1 MFLFFHCAQ
10 VKALI
15 IQWILTGFR
24 VSSVTKKQ
32 YHFKSYKQLN
42 EKKKTSSLCFKK
54 KRHIARLQVLRPK
67 KIETEEPSVTDE
79 IDMVFNESIPMKL
92 K

>member
-1 MFLFFHCAQ
+1 M
-10 VKALI
+10 
-15 IQWILTGFR
+15 
-24 VSSVTKKQ
+24 
-32 YHFKSYKQLN
+32 
-42 EKKKTSSLCFKK
+42 KKKKHHRSASKK